1 LLRLIWDLI
10 VATRKPRSGSG
21 SRRWARADLAPA
33 AAPPRSKAGR
43 NTPTRKD
50 IPTRGPRSNQPPR
63 PAAHRAA
70 HPAAL
75 TGGASGSP
83 PGGAPGS
90 PHGRRTRQP
99 TGRRTRQPTGRRT
112 RQPSRAAH
120 PAAHRG
126 GAAGEPLPMIVT
138 TVTIINFPAS
148 SAAAAAGHDGA
159 DGHLQRITRVRALPL
174 HLRVG
179 LRDGGQCPGDP
190 VWRPAAQL
198 LAHLVDAPRRG
209 AEFRR
214 ERGGPPGARRGA
226 PPP

>member
-1 LLRLIWDLI
+1 AQRWAIADLRFAAWFLWMTPLLAALSRLCDAARIAAVAAATSPVSAASRNLRTAVFRDDLTALLRCRAFSFCLLRLIWDLI
-10 VATRKPRSGSG
+10 FATRKPRSGSG

-99 TGRRTRQPTGRRT
+99 TG
-112 RQPSRAAH
+112 
-120 PAAHRG
+120 
-126 GAAGEPLPMIVT
+126 
-138 TVTIINFPAS
+138 
-148 SAAAAAGHDGA
+148 
-159 DGHLQRITRVRALPL
+159 
-174 HLRVG
+174 
-179 LRDGGQCPGDP
+179 
-190 VWRPAAQL
+190 
-198 LAHLVDAPRRG
+198 
-209 AEFRR
+209 
-214 ERGGPPGARRGA
+214 GARPVSRCR
-226 PPP
+226 